1 MIEDDVVLAL
11 YSDNSNLSLDAAAEI
26 VRLRQALRWQD
37 DRDGRIGTHSD
48 NCFTYGRGHYE
59 CALQKIAAL
68 EKKAMGRRHNDPTE
82 EQWMAALGPCGK

>member
-48 NCFTYGRGHYE
+48 NCFTYGRNHYE
-59 CALQKIAAL
+59 CALHKIAAL
-68 EKKAMGRRHNDPTE
+68 EKKTMGRNNEPTE
-82 EQWMAALGPCGK
+82 DQWLAALGPCGK